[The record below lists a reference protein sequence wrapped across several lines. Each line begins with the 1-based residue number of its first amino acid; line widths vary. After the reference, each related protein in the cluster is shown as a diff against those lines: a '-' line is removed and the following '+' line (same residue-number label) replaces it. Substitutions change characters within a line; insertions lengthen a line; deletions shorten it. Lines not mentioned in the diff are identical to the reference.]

1 MWKTL
6 AIIGAAYAC
15 IFILL
20 MLGHLVYFV
29 WNNYMDDF
37 SDRFRAS
44 SKKNNVEH
52 TNPKEELKNTLQK
65 MGCKIEVICD
75 YNIRVTF
82 RDSCFDFNFDGPWLS
97 VYFLLKCIPD
107 DRTTRRLANE
117 WAYEVNSTG
126 NNVRVLVSDN
136 LEEFCLDLWTYVDID
151 IYTIPLSKKECSRF
165 IKTIFSALV
174 FTSQELEK
182 ILDDLLPKQYSE
194 ENSPTHIQFDVI

>member
-15 IFILL
+15 IFILF
-20 MLGHLVYFV
+20 MLGHVVNFV
-29 WNNYMDDF
+29 WENYMDDF
-37 SDRFRAS
+37 SDRFRAY

-52 TNPKEELKNTLQK
+52 LNPKEKLKNTLQK

-75 YNIRVTF
+75 YIERVTF

-136 LEEFCLDLWTYVDID
+136 LEEFCLDLWTCVDID
-151 IYTIPLSKKECSRF
+151 IYTIPLSKKDCSRF
-165 IKTIFSALV
+165 MKTIFSALV
-174 FTSQELEK
+174 FTSQELK
-182 ILDDLLPKQYSE
+182 KSFDDILPQQYT
-194 ENSPTHIQFDVI
+194 ENNSVSHMQFDVI